1 MFTSQPSLGRA
12 TYGRYLDGW
21 EHCLWVLCQWGQSS
35 WSKLPR
41 SEDPDDKHKDGAVHD
56 DEDADHH
63 GLDLSCSG
71 VLPRVGGLYS
81 AVGGPGGL
89 GGPGC
94 PV

>member
-1 MFTSQPSLGRA
+1 MVTFQPSLGPA
-12 TYGRYLDGW
+12 TYGRYLDW
-21 EHCLWVLCQWGQSS
+21 RQNCLWVLCQWGQSS

-81 AVGGPGGL
+81 AVGGPGGP
-89 GGPGC
+89 GGP
-94 PV
+94 V